1 MVEFAIKT
9 LVADRGK
16 MFTALVG
23 VVFSI
28 VLVNI
33 QGGLFFGLIQ
43 KASMLVDHGRA
54 DIWVGHKKIHNVD
67 FPRDIPRRWVHRIRT
82 IPGVAH
88 AEPYV
93 VGVSQMTLPS
103 GGFEPVFVVGV
114 DESTLMGSAWNL
126 SQGRPEDVRKT
137 DGVIVDELEDGK
149 LDHPAVGDLREING
163 VRARVVAKSRG
174 VMGFLVNPYVF
185 TTYSRAVAYTG
196 KSPAYCSYFLVR
208 LQPGVDERAVC
219 RAIRSRVPQ
228 VEAYTRDEYSRISVN
243 YWMTRTG
250 LGISFGAAT
259 LLGLAVGMIVVA
271 QTLYALVLDRLG
283 EFATL
288 KAIGAKEYQIVTIV
302 LAHAVLMALAGS
314 VIGLGIVALAQRL
327 FSSPRAPIS
336 ISAELAFGSC
346 ILVAVICVISAIL
359 PYSRIR
365 KVDPV
370 MVMR

>member
-1 MVEFAIKT
+1 MVEFAVKT
-9 LVADRGK
+9 LLADRGK

-23 VVFSI
+23 VVFSV

-93 VGVSQMTLPS
+93 VGVTQMTLPS

-114 DESTLMGSAWNL
+114 DERTLMGNAWNL
-126 SQGRPEDVRKT
+126 SQGRPEDVRRT
-137 DGVIVDELEDGK
+137 DGIIVDELEDDK
-149 LDHPAVGDLREING
+149 LDRPRVGDLRELNG
-163 VRARVVAKSRG
+163 VRARVVAKSHG

-185 TTYSRAVAYTG
+185 TTYARAVAYTG
-196 KSPAYCSYFLVR
+196 KSPDRCSYFLVR
-208 LQPGVDERAVC
+208 LEEGVDPHAVC
-219 RAIRSRVPQ
+219 QAIRSRIPE

-271 QTLYALVLDRLG
+271 QTLYALVLDRLA

-288 KAIGAKEYQIVTIV
+288 KAIGAKERQIVTIV
-302 LAHAVLMALAGS
+302 ISHALVMALAGS
-314 VIGLGIVALAQRL
+314 MIGLGLVVLAQRW
-327 FSSPRAPIS
+327 FSSPRAPIA
-336 ISAELAFGSC
+336 ISAELALGSSLLVTAIC
-346 ILVAVICVISAIL
+346 IVSALL

-370 MVMR
+370 SVMH

>member
-1 MVEFAIKT
+1 MFELAVKT
-9 LVADRGK
+9 LTADRGK

-33 QGGLFFGLIQ
+33 QGGLFLGLIH

-67 FPRDIPRRWVHRIRT
+67 FPRDIPRRWVNRVRS
-82 IPGVAH
+82 IPGVAR
-88 AEPYV
+88 AEAYL
-93 VGVSQMTLPS
+93 VGVSQVTLPS
-103 GGFEPVFVVGV
+103 GGFEPVFVIGV
-114 DESTLMGSAWNL
+114 DESTLMGNVWNL
-126 SQGRPEDVRKT
+126 SQGRPDDVRKT
-137 DGVIVDELEDGK
+137 DGIIVDELEDGK
-149 LDHPAVGDLREING
+149 LDAPQIGDLREING

-185 TTYSRAVAYTG
+185 TTYSRAVDYTG
-196 KSPAYCSYFLVR
+196 KSPHRCSYFLV
-208 LQPGVDERAVC
+208 QVEPGVDPHAVC
-219 RAIRSRVPQ
+219 RAIKGRIPG
-228 VEAYTRDEYSRISVN
+228 VEAFTRDEYSRVSVN

-288 KAIGAKEYQIVTIV
+288 KAIGAKEHQIVTILLTQAFV
-302 LAHAVLMALAGS
+302 MAILGS
-314 VIGLGIVALAQRL
+314 VTGLAIVAVAQHF
-327 FSSPRAPIS
+327 FSTPRAPIS
-336 ISAELAFGSC
+336 IPAELAFGSC
-346 ILVAVICVISAIL
+346 LLVTLICIISSLL